1 MRLGSKVVRYG
12 AMRRAHHNRL
22 TVHKLWRMAAGSE
35 SWRPREALR
44 DTPCDMHGSRCDST
58 ASYRNAVTVSHLL
71 KNSSLLTV
79 DGVGHGAFF
88 GNDCVTQYTTQYLL
102 AGTTPEDGAVCHQ
115 EPAGMK
121 LCCGGPVRCSA

>member
-1 MRLGSKVVRYG
+1 
-12 AMRRAHHNRL
+12 
-22 TVHKLWRMAAGSE
+22 MAAGSE

-44 DTPCDMHGSRCDST
+44 DTPCDMHGLRCDST

-102 AGTTPEDGAVCHQ
+102 AGTMPEDGAVCHQ
-115 EPAGMK
+115 EPAPFE
-121 LCCGGPVRCSA
+121 PVRAPGIQRHVTRSQDGLFPWTVGGDAWQGPGVRKW